1 MATSTS
7 SAKDFFDSLPN
18 RGREPLLAKVSGT
31 LRFDVVEDG
40 CVEHWYVTMTNG
52 EVSVS
57 HKNANADAVIRLSRG
72 LLDDIVTRRANAMAA
87 LLRGAI
93 IPEGDPAL
101 MLRFQRIFSGS
112 PTRDAPPETSSRPR
126 AS

>member
-1 MATSTS
+1 VAISVS
-7 SAKDFFDSLPN
+7 SAQDFFDSLPN
-18 RGREPLLAKVSGT
+18 RGREPLLAKASGT
-31 LRFDVVEDG
+31 LRFDAIDDGRVEY
-40 CVEHWYVTMTNG
+40 WYVTLANG

-57 HKNANADAVIRLSRG
+57 RKNAKADAVIRLSRA
-72 LLDDIVTRRANAMAA
+72 LLDEIVTGRANAMAA

-112 PTRDAPPETSSRPR
+112 QPLVPPETSSGPR

>member
-1 MATSTS
+1 VATSAS
-7 SAKDFFDSLPN
+7 SAQDFFDSLPN
-18 RGREPLLAKVSGT
+18 RGREPLLAKASGT
-31 LRFDVVEDG
+31 LRFDAVDDG
-40 CVEHWYVTMTNG
+40 RVEHWYVTMANG

-57 HKNANADAVIRLSRG
+57 RKNAKADAVIRLSRA
-72 LLDDIVTRRANAMAA
+72 LLDEIVTGRANAMAA

-112 PTRDAPPETSSRPR
+112 QPRSAIETLSRPR
-126 AS
+126 TS